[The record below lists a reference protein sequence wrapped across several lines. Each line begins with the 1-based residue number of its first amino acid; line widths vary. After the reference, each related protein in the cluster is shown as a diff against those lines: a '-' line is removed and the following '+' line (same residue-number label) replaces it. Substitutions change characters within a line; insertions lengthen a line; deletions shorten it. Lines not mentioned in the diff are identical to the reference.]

1 VVEIKFCGMTRPE
14 DVREAGALRAAFVGA
29 ILAESPRR
37 LSDADAKR
45 VLGAAPSSA
54 KRVAVFGAEPTAAI
68 ASAAERAGVDVAQ
81 LHGDPTVV
89 TVTDLRSRWK
99 GMIWAVV
106 RVDGTG
112 LPASA
117 DALFDVADAVVLDAK
132 VEGKLGGTGVTLAW
146 HALGPQ
152 LAPLRGKRAR
162 LVLAGG
168 LSPENV
174 GEAVKAI
181 RPDIVDVS
189 SGVES
194 SVGVKDHARMRAF
207 RDAVNGASR

>member
-1 VVEIKFCGMTRPE
+1 VVDIKFCGMTRPA
-14 DVREAGALRAAFVGA
+14 DVEEASALGAAFVGA

-37 LSDADAKR
+37 LSEADAKR
-45 VLGAAPSSA
+45 VLGAAPA
-54 KRVAVFGAEPTAAI
+54 VTKRVAVFGKQSTAAI
-68 ASAAERAGVDVAQ
+68 AAAAGQIGMDVAQ
-81 LHGDPTVV
+81 LHGDPDVATI
-89 TVTDLRSRWK
+89 TDLRSKWS

-106 RVDGTG
+106 RVNGTS
-112 LPASA
+112 LPAA
-117 DALFDVADAVVLDAK
+117 TAALFDAADAVVLDARM
-132 VEGKLGGTGVTLAW
+132 EGKLGGTGVTLEW
-146 HALGPQ
+146 DALAP
-152 LAPLRGKRAR
+152 LLTPLRGKRAR

-174 GEAVKAI
+174 GAAVSAI

-207 RDAVNGASR
+207 RDAVHGAAR

>member
-1 VVEIKFCGMTRPE
+1 MVEIKFCGMTRLE
-14 DVREAGALRAAFVGA
+14 DVREAGALGAAFVGA
-29 ILAESPRR
+29 ILTESPRR
-37 LSDADAKR
+37 LSDVDAR
-45 VLGAAPSSA
+45 RILGAAHPSA
-54 KRVAVFGAEPTAAI
+54 KRVAVFGAEPIAAI
-68 ASAAERAGVDVAQ
+68 AAAAERAGVDIAQ

-89 TVTDLRSRWK
+89 TITELRSRWQ

-117 DALFDVADAVVLDAK
+117 DALFDVADGVVLDAK

-146 HALGPQ
+146 EAIGPQ
-152 LAPLRGKRAR
+152 LAPLRGRRAR

-168 LSPENV
+168 LSPDNV
-174 GEAVKAI
+174 AKAVAAV

-189 SGVES
+189 SGVETMA
-194 SVGVKDHARMRAF
+194 GVKDHARMRAF
-207 RDAVNGASR
+207 RDAVRGGSR